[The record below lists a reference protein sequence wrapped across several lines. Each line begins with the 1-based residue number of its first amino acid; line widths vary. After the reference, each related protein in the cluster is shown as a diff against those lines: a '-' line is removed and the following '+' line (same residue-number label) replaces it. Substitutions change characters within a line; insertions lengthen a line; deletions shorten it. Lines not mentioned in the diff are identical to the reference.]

1 MAAYFIFSHKVLDS
15 DKLNNDYL
23 PKAVDTLGAYNPEIL
38 VVDQNIE
45 VIEGKTEDTRTV
57 VLKFK
62 DRDEAKRWYN
72 SPEYQSIINLRLD
85 ATDGRAVLCDG
96 YEPPNA

>member
-1 MAAYFIFSHKVLDS
+1 MAAYFIFNHKVTDA

-23 PKAVDTLGAYNPEIL
+23 PKAVETLKPYNPEIL
-38 VVDQNIE
+38 VVDQDIE
-45 VIEGKTEDTRTV
+45 LVEGESTDRRMV

-72 SPEYQSIINLRLD
+72 SPEYQAIIHLRLD
-85 ATDGRAVLCDG
+85 SVDGRAMLCDAFD
-96 YEPPNA
+96 PASV